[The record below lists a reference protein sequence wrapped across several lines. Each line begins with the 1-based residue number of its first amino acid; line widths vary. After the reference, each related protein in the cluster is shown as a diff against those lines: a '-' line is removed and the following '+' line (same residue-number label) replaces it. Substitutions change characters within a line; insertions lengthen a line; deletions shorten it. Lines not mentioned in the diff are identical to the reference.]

1 MKRCVLLGLLFSY
14 VTTASSQKG
23 VELGAWLGLNQYYGD
38 LHTELS
44 TSDLGIAGGL
54 VFRYNFD
61 ERISLKSSLNYGRL
75 SGEDANSQNT
85 FERERNLSFFGNLWD
100 LSTQVEFNFLS
111 YTHGS
116 DDEFFT
122 PYLFVGLSVHT
133 QDPQT
138 ELDGQVFRLRDFGT
152 EGQPIGEEYGRFAL
166 APMIGVGFKWDINI
180 DWSLNLE
187 LSIHNSTS
195 DFIDDV
201 SGVFPDLTQ
210 LSMAR
215 GNQAVLLSDR
225 SLVRGIGESG
235 RQRGNRRN
243 NDTYVFYGLSI
254 MRYFG
259 SLPCPKV
266 SKRKSRP

>member
-1 MKRCVLLGLLFSY
+1 MKKGILCFILLYY
-14 VTTASSQKG
+14 VTSVSSQKG
-23 VELGAWLGLNQYYGD
+23 IELGAWLGLNQYYGD

-44 TSDLGIAGGL
+44 ASDLGPSGGL

-61 ERISLKSSLNYGRL
+61 ERIALKSSLNYGRL
-75 SGEDANSQNT
+75 SAEDSNSQNT
-85 FERERNLSFFGNLWD
+85 FERQRNLSFFSNLWD
-100 LSTQVEFNFLS
+100 LSTQIEFNFFP

-116 DDEFFT
+116 KDEFFT
-122 PYLFVGLSVHT
+122 PYLFAGLSVHT

-138 ELDGQVFRLRDFGT
+138 EIDGQIFRLRDFGT

-166 APMIGVGFKWDINI
+166 APMVGLGFKWDINV
-180 DWSLNLE
+180 DWSFNVE

-210 LSMAR
+210 LGIDR
-215 GNQAVLLSDR
+215 GAQAVQLSDR
-225 SLVRGIGESG
+225 SLVRGIGETG
-235 RQRGNRRN
+235 RQRGNRRS

-259 SLPCPKV
+259 SLECPKV
-266 SKRKSRP
+266 GKR